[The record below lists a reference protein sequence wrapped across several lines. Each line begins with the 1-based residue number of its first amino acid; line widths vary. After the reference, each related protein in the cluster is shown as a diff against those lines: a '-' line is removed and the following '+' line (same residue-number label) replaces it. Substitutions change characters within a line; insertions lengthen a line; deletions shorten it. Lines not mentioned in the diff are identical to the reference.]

1 VFTTLSGMALRTV
14 TSVALEIV
22 VSFIPSPIRT
32 FTGGLVGWT
41 LAVIRFLYRTTR
53 MPPFHEL
60 VKMCVVAAFFVG
72 FTGGLEG
79 SGSTPQ
85 NHQRRSPSSSS
96 LSPSSPDSPWDDD
109 PASYEDDSA
118 ARERAFAALSEAGR
132 EGLSFLKSQSTRLV
146 LEAKQKFTQQQQTE
160 QKRRQS
166 QRKESSIRADE
177 SSSIRKTRELPVEE
191 GERPAESES

>member
-1 VFTTLSGMALRTV
+1 VFATLSGMALRTV
-14 TSVALEIV
+14 TALALDIV
-22 VSFIPSPIRT
+22 VSFVPSPIRT
-32 FTGGLVGWT
+32 FTGGVVGWIF
-41 LAVIRFLYRTTR
+41 AVVRFLYRTTR

-79 SGSTPQ
+79 SGSTPP
-85 NHQRRSPSSSS
+85 HRRRRSATSSSS
-96 LSPSSPDSPWDDD
+96 LSSSPDSPWDDDDD

-146 LEAKQKFTQQQQTE
+146 LEAKQKLTQQQQ
-160 QKRRQS
+160 QRS
-166 QRKESSIRADE
+166 QPPKGTARPED
-177 SSSIRKTRELPVEE
+177 SSSIQKTREAPVDEQT
-191 GERPAESES
+191 RPAESES

>member
-1 VFTTLSGMALRTV
+1 MFATLSGMAIRTV
-14 TSVALEIV
+14 AAVALDVV

-32 FTGGLVGWT
+32 FTGGVVGWT
-41 LAVIRFLYRTTR
+41 FAVVRFLYRTTR

-79 SGSTPQ
+79 SGSTRQ
-85 NHQRRSPSSSS
+85 HRRRRSPTSSLSLSSSS
-96 LSPSSPDSPWDDD
+96 DSPWDDDD

-146 LEAKQKFTQQQQTE
+146 LEAKQKLTQQQQ
-160 QKRRQS
+160 KS
-166 QRKESSIRADE
+166 QPPKGTMRPED
-177 SSSIRKTRELPVEE
+177 SSSIRKTREAPVDEPP
-191 GERPAESES
+191 RPSESES